1 MKLAKEA
8 QVVGGWEWEHFRR
21 CADRASHKIIGRQ
34 ACVTAGYN
42 GKHMKNSYHYIGQAF
57 DLRVWFDAD
66 VYTGRWDNATCEN
79 YAIELRLQ
87 LGDCWDVV
95 VHYAKFEDA
104 TEYVTHIHCEL
115 DLS

>member
-1 MKLAKEA
+1 MKLAPEA

-21 CADRASHKIIGRQ
+21 CADRASHKVLGRQ

-42 GKHMKNSYHYIGQAF
+42 GQHMEGSYHYIGQAF
-57 DLRVWFDAD
+57 DLRVWLECS
-66 VYTGRWDNATCEN
+66 VYTGRFSNDQCEK

-95 VHYAKFEDA
+95 VHYSSDQEF
-104 TEYVTHIHCEL
+104 VTHIHCEM
-115 DLS
+115 DLK